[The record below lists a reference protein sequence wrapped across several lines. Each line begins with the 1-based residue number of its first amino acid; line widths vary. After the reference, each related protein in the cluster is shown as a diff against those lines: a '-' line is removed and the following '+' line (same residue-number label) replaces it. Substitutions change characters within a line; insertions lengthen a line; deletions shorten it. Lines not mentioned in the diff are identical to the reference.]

1 MGQAWTKII
10 WIPDYNQCFAKQSC
24 RSSLPFLYS
33 FEKSDKCKDRSEEYK
48 NKRQSSCEN
57 CRLFLVEQMIRWS
70 NCSGVRP
77 AIKLVEQ
84 MIRSSNCSGVR
95 PAIKLVEATGI
106 EPVSEN
112 SLGKLSTSVACHQ
125 HSRFQ

>member
-1 MGQAWTKII
+1 MIIALVDDENVRVLSKWGKHGYKII
-10 WIPDYNQCFAKQSC
+10 RIPYYNQCLAKQSC

-77 AIKLVEQ
+77 AIKLVE
-84 MIRSSNCSGVR
+84 
-95 PAIKLVEATGI
+95 ATGI